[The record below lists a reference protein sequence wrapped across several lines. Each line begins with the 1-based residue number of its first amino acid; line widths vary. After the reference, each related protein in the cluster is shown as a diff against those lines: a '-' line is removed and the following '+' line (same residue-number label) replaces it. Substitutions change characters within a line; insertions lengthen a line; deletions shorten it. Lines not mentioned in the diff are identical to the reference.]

1 MKIKK
6 IEIDGFGKINNRL
19 FTLQP
24 GMNVFYGCNESGKS
38 TVQSFIK
45 GMFFG
50 LKGGRKAKD
59 GTLPPMRQY
68 KPWVL
73 NTYSGK
79 LEYELDDG
87 SKYRITRNF
96 DRNTVTVE
104 DEFSNNITGQFP
116 TGKEEGVKFA
126 EQHFGLTES
135 CFERTVFI
143 GQMQSVI
150 NNDGK
155 KVIAERLTN
164 IKQTG
169 DEEVSFQKAIN
180 TLKDAQL
187 NFVGSERTTTRPLD
201 IINSRLKIATQEKEE
216 LTKLHENSMNI
227 FLELDQLQKQEI
239 QLKEKVE
246 KLNLLKAQL
255 AKKQEIDRLINVC
268 TSLEECYKQLVDI
281 EQNIDKRQE
290 ELDNIQS
297 QLKGYEVYKNYS
309 RKDSDDM
316 VSDYANYK
324 LLSKELDDVKIENRE
339 NEDSIESLQK
349 ELEQNSVFS
358 EDTSKMD
365 EVIQNVLQYRRDK
378 NTDTKKEPKVPSAK
392 RWEALVGLII
402 GLIVTVMSL
411 LNANTIFTIVG
422 IVISLAMGVLLVTT
436 LKRSGDGKV
445 KEKSTKELEYEVNSK
460 LLDDWM
466 MMAKVDNIHDFIRLK
481 NMFEDKK
488 ERLKGLYNS
497 RERISGK
504 IKNIQTGMDKSK
516 TQIVQKLTFA
526 NIIVNSDFVEED
538 VEKWRTGLET
548 YNHLMQNFKD
558 RETEKSTLI
567 HKKESFYREASIILG
582 GDIST
587 LKELETQINEKRQT
601 LENLKH
607 VDQDGVMSVEASTD
621 GRSLTLEDVEY
632 QISQANN
639 QLSKVSLDINTLS
652 TRLENIPDG
661 EMIQLAHEKVQEL
674 TENRE
679 EKVMLGKAFDVAI
692 EVLSE
697 SSVQI
702 QRDYSPYLNEQ
713 MGNIMKSISGG
724 RYEDIMADDSLTLNV
739 QTPDVAEKVIPEQ
752 LSSGTADQ
760 MYFALRL
767 ATVMLVEKD
776 GEILPLFLDEPFVQY
791 DEDRTK
797 NVLELLKT
805 ESEKRQIILFTC
817 KKREVEL
824 VNQIFEGTSINIVE
838 M

>member
-349 ELEQNSVFS
+349 ELEQNSIFS

-776 GEILPLFLDEPFVQY
+776 GEILSLFLDEPFVQY

>member
-1 MKIKK
+1 MKIRK

-349 ELEQNSVFS
+349 ELEQNSIFS

-760 MYFALRL
+760 MYFTLRL

>member
-316 VSDYANYK
+316 VSDYANHK

-349 ELEQNSVFS
+349 ELEQNSIFS

>member
-349 ELEQNSVFS
+349 ELEQNSIFS

-488 ERLKGLYNS
+488 ERLKGLYNN

>member
-349 ELEQNSVFS
+349 ELEQNSIFS

-365 EVIQNVLQYRRDK
+365 EVIQTVLQYRRDK

-436 LKRSGDGKV
+436 LKLSGDGKV

>member
-349 ELEQNSVFS
+349 ELEQNSIFS

-607 VDQDGVMSVEASTD
+607 VDQDGVMSVEATTD

-679 EKVMLGKAFDVAI
+679 EKVMLGKACDVAI

>member
-1 MKIKK
+1 
-6 IEIDGFGKINNRL
+6 
-19 FTLQP
+19 
-24 GMNVFYGCNESGKS
+24 
-38 TVQSFIK
+38 
-45 GMFFG
+45 
-50 LKGGRKAKD
+50 
-59 GTLPPMRQY
+59 
-68 KPWVL
+68 
-73 NTYSGK
+73 
-79 LEYELDDG
+79 
-87 SKYRITRNF
+87 
-96 DRNTVTVE
+96 
-104 DEFSNNITGQFP
+104 
-116 TGKEEGVKFA
+116 
-126 EQHFGLTES
+126 
-135 CFERTVFI
+135 
-143 GQMQSVI
+143 
-150 NNDGK
+150 
-155 KVIAERLTN
+155 
-164 IKQTG
+164 
-169 DEEVSFQKAIN
+169 
-180 TLKDAQL
+180 
-187 NFVGSERTTTRPLD
+187 
-201 IINSRLKIATQEKEE
+201 
-216 LTKLHENSMNI
+216 
-227 FLELDQLQKQEI
+227 
-239 QLKEKVE
+239 
-246 KLNLLKAQL
+246 
-255 AKKQEIDRLINVC
+255 
-268 TSLEECYKQLVDI
+268 
-281 EQNIDKRQE
+281 
-290 ELDNIQS
+290 
-297 QLKGYEVYKNYS
+297 
-309 RKDSDDM
+309 M
-316 VSDYANYK
+316 VSDYTNYK

-349 ELEQNSVFS
+349 ELEQNSIFS

>member
-349 ELEQNSVFS
+349 ELEQNSIFS

-411 LNANTIFTIVG
+411 LNANTMFTIVG

>member
-349 ELEQNSVFS
+349 ELEQNSIFS